1 MQKLKETISKIEKL
15 DVSLM
20 EETQRRLDNLTK
32 PRGSLGRLE
41 EIAKQVVGITKK
53 RNPSFKN
60 KVIFVMAADHGV
72 TEEGVS
78 AYPKEVTSQMVY
90 NFIKGG
96 AAINVLAKHVGAR
109 VLVVDMGVDG
119 KLEIESPNFKD
130 RKINYGTK
138 NMAKEPAMTKEEAI
152 RAIEAGIEVFEE
164 ELSKGMDIV
173 ATGDMGIGNTTSSSA
188 IASCLT
194 GISVKDLTGRGTG
207 ISDEVLLRK
216 IEVIEEAIRVN
227 QPNPSDPI
235 DVLSKVGGFEIGG
248 LVGVILA
255 SVAKRIPV
263 VIDGFISG
271 TAALIACSLK
281 KEVKDFLIAG
291 HCSAEKGHKLI
302 LEYLG
307 LKPLLNLDMRLG
319 EGTGAALG
327 ISIVEASIKILTQMA
342 TFEEAGVSR
351 KIEK

>member
-15 DVSLM
+15 DFSLM
-20 EETQRRLDNLTK
+20 EETQKRLDNLTK

-41 EIAKQVVGITKK
+41 EIARQVVGITKK

-90 NFIKGG
+90 NFINGG
-96 AAINVLAKHVGAR
+96 AAINVLAQHVGAR
-109 VLVVDMGVDG
+109 VLVVDMGVASRLQIANG
-119 KLEIESPNFKD
+119 KLSRRFNRDSEESHQEKFHSGQNFKD

-138 NMAKEPAMTKEEAI
+138 NMAKEPAMTKEEAV
-152 RAIEAGIEVFEE
+152 RAIEGGIEVFEE
-164 ELSKGMDIV
+164 ELSRGIDIV

-194 GISVKDLTGRGTG
+194 GKSVKDLTGRGTG
-207 ISDEVLLRK
+207 ISDEVFLRK
-216 IEVIEEAIRVN
+216 IEIIEKAIKIN
-227 QPNPSDPI
+227 QPNPCDPV

-248 LVGVILA
+248 LSGVILA
-255 SVAKRIPV
+255 SASKRVPV

-271 TAALIACSLK
+271 AAALIACSLK
-281 KEVKDFLIAG
+281 KDVKDFLIAG

-319 EGTGAALG
+319 EG
-327 ISIVEASIKILTQMA
+327 S
-342 TFEEAGVSR
+342 AGDQV
-351 KIEK
+351 IGN